1 MKLLLFSHLCSE
13 SHITGAEKLLL
24 FMVQELRFDN
34 ECVLVVPNEGVLSRE
49 ASLRGI
55 RVIVM
60 YYPLMLSTYQPGP
73 WLSGDL
79 QRLLQE
85 DAYRSLVSLLL
96 AEEPDAVLV
105 NTCVNAL
112 PAAAAK
118 TLGFPVAWMITETMV
133 ENEYIRL
140 SVDLIDRYSDWII
153 GISRSSLQVF
163 QHEELAP
170 KLCTLFPSWRMDEL
184 DTASWSRHRVSK
196 RSEWGVGEQEQVVGY
211 ISSDIYPNK
220 GLEHFIQMSL
230 AIGKEMEHVHFFII
244 GKPADLNYYGHCM
257 QLIEQSGFASRFHL
271 SPFEQR
277 IEGFYPAVD
286 VAVIPS
292 LLNEG
297 FGMAALEGLV
307 FAKPV
312 VAYRSGGL
320 EEILTMT
327 GNAAFLAEKG
337 NTKELI
343 SKVHKLLK
351 NPLLLKLVG
360 KRNGKEAQRV
370 FGIVPYRARLKKCF
384 LAMKTRLQ
392 APALELQTMNSTELH
407 DPSSLLIR
415 GQGPTVYLLH
425 RGVRYPIPTESR
437 FKALGYSL
445 DRVIALSD
453 DKLDRF
459 DQGQPIAGSNESIAE
474 SDEQAK
480 VSKKHKRRSSSKRH
494 RTLLKKKKGPL
505 NKKLIKNKKFMKTKK
520 KSRIAKR
527 ASTKVRSRL
536 TAKRKVG

>member
-1 MKLLLFSHLCSE
+1 MKMLLFSHLCSV

-24 FMVQELRFDN
+24 FMVQELSFDH
-34 ECVLVVPNEGVLSRE
+34 ECVLVVPNEGVLSSE

-60 YYPLMLSTYQPGP
+60 YYPLLLSTYHPGP
-73 WLSGDL
+73 WLFGDL

-85 DAYRSLVSLLL
+85 DAYRALASLLL
-96 AEEPDAVLV
+96 AEEPDAVLA

-118 TLGFPVAWMITETMV
+118 TLGIPVAWMITETMM
-133 ENEYIRL
+133 ENEYIHL

-153 GISRSSLQVF
+153 GISCSTLRFF
-163 QHEELAP
+163 QHEKFGP

-184 DTASWSRHRVSK
+184 NTATWPSHRINK
-196 RSEWGVGEQEQVVGY
+196 RTEWGVSEQEQVVGY

-230 AIGKEMEHVHFFII
+230 AIGNVMEHVHFFII
-244 GKPADLNYYGHCM
+244 GLPTDLGYYGHCM

-271 SPFEQR
+271 SPFEQH
-277 IEGFYPAVD
+277 IEGFYPALD

-297 FGMAALEGLV
+297 FGMTALEGMV

-351 NPLLLKLVG
+351 NSLLLKLVG
-360 KRNGKEAQRV
+360 KRNGKEARRV

-536 TAKRKVG
+536 TAKRKAG